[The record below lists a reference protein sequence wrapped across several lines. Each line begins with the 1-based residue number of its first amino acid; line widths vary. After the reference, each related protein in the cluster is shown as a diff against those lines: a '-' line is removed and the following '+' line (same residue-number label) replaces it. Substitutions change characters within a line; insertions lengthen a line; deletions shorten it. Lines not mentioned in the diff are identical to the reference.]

1 MVDSSAKM
9 TQPERC
15 LLSKQRWGS
24 DTVHCHP
31 VRVAKSQ
38 VACRQWPQLRAGCA
52 GQRGGGAPTALC
64 SGGGPGNSTTTLTC
78 NPALVCLSA
87 RDPSPNQRGPILSGL
102 LFRFQGLHQP
112 FKGLASYP
120 PVSRLTNEPG
130 LVSGC
135 GQRAKVDRA
144 KTILND
150 QHVLLARRSLKRQ
163 TPYLKPNLNKDF
175 TKHRLLDRSN
185 YLQAPTRQD
194 EFVVGSSARHQG
206 SCPCYLSHV
215 GLLLSQLPLL
225 DFFISCPGGRWCWAS
240 PDSTCMAA

>member
-1 MVDSSAKM
+1 MATASGRM
-9 TQPERC
+9 RWPER
-15 LLSKQRWGS
+15 GG
-24 DTVHCHP
+24 
-31 VRVAKSQ
+31 
-38 VACRQWPQLRAGCA
+38 RQPPCA
-52 GQRGGGAPTALC
+52 LAGGAWKLHDDFDMQ
-64 SGGGPGNSTTTLTC
+64 SSPGL
-78 NPALVCLSA
+78 LVSA
-87 RDPSPNQRGPILSGL
+87 RPFSKSARTDSIRPHVPISGPPSTVQRPCLVPSS
-102 LFRFQGLHQP
+102 
-112 FKGLASYP
+112 LA
-120 PVSRLTNEPG
+120 LTNEPG

-163 TPYLKPNLNKDF
+163 TPYLKPDLNKDF

-215 GLLLSQLPLL
+215 GLLLSQLPSLWSSCHPGPTLPRPGLL
-225 DFFISCPGGRWCWAS
+225 SVRKSSPNIHFIHDTQPVSTWTLVSACFPPGSIPCQHA
-240 PDSTCMAA
+240 

>member
-1 MVDSSAKM
+1 MATASGRM
-9 TQPERC
+9 RWPERGGRQPPC
-15 LLSKQRWGS
+15 ALAGPWKLHDDFDMQSSPGLL
-24 DTVHCHP
+24 V
-31 VRVAKSQ
+31 
-38 VACRQWPQLRAGCA
+38 
-52 GQRGGGAPTALC
+52 
-64 SGGGPGNSTTTLTC
+64 
-78 NPALVCLSA
+78 SA
-87 RDPSPNQRGPILSGL
+87 RPFSKSARTDSIRPHVPISGPPSTVQRPCLVPSSL
-102 LFRFQGLHQP
+102 T
-112 FKGLASYP
+112 
-120 PVSRLTNEPG
+120 LTNEPG

-135 GQRAKVDRA
+135 GQRAKVDIA

-240 PDSTCMAA
+240 PDSTRMAA

>member
-52 GQRGGGAPTALC
+52 GQRGGGANRPVLWR
-64 SGGGPGNSTTTLTC
+64 GPWKLHDDFGMQSSPGL
-78 NPALVCLSA
+78 LVSA
-87 RDPSPNQRGPILSGL
+87 RPFSKSARTDSIRPHVPISGPPSTVQRPCLVPSS
-102 LFRFQGLHQP
+102 
-112 FKGLASYP
+112 LA
-120 PVSRLTNEPG
+120 LTNEPG

-175 TKHRLLDRSN
+175 TTHRLLDRSN

-240 PDSTCMAA
+240 PDSTRMAA